1 MATITFRE
9 AIRQAIDEEMAR
21 DKDVILLGEE
31 VGEYNGAYKVSQG
44 LLDKYGAERVIDTP
58 ITEESFT
65 GIGIGAAMAGLRPIV
80 EWMTFNFS
88 FQAIDQVINNA
99 AKMRYMSGGQFE
111 VPVVF
116 RGPNGPAE
124 ALSSQHSQALQTFYT
139 HVPGLKVISPATP
152 YDAKGLLKSAI
163 RDNNPVIFMEA
174 ELMYSWQGEVPTEEY
189 TIPFGKADL
198 KQEGNDVTIIT
209 YSKPLK
215 IVMEAVKQLADID
228 IQADVVDLRSLRPLD
243 EETIISSVQ
252 KTNRC
257 VIVDESW
264 PMVSVAS
271 HIGWLISNRC
281 FDYLDAPPEL
291 VMSEDVPMPYNC
303 NLELSAQ
310 PSVEKVIKA
319 VRKVLYLE

>member
-1 MATITFRE
+1 
-9 AIRQAIDEEMAR
+9 
-21 DKDVILLGEE
+21 
-31 VGEYNGAYKVSQG
+31 
-44 LLDKYGAERVIDTP
+44 
-58 ITEESFT
+58 
-65 GIGIGAAMAGLRPIV
+65 
-80 EWMTFNFS
+80 
-88 FQAIDQVINNA
+88 
-99 AKMRYMSGGQFE
+99 
-111 VPVVF
+111 
-116 RGPNGPAE
+116 
-124 ALSSQHSQALQTFYT
+124 
-139 HVPGLKVISPATP
+139 
-152 YDAKGLLKSAI
+152 
-163 RDNNPVIFMEA
+163 
-174 ELMYSWQGEVPTEEY
+174 MYSWQGEVPTEEY

-198 KQEGNDVTIIT
+198 KREGNDVTIIT